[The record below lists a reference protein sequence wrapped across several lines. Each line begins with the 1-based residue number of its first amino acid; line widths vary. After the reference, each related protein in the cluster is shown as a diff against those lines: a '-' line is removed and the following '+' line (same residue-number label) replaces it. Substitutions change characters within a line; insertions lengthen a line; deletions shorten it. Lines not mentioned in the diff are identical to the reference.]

1 MKNTLKVERAINNFT
16 QEELAKKIGVSRQ
29 TINSIETNRYV
40 PSTLLALKLS
50 KLFDK
55 SVNEFFTLEA
65 LKELEIKIPTEIQE
79 KTIPVLLKTKTD
91 FIGLAQTGTGKTAAY
106 GLPVL
111 NSIDTNSAVV
121 QALILSPTRELVQQ
135 IKKQLFKF
143 TKFKD
148 EKIFLEAVY
157 GGEKIEKQMQ
167 RLQRPTHVIVATPGR
182 LIDLIEKGT
191 VNLRS
196 IKTVVL
202 DEADEMLSMGFK
214 KELDAILNYT
224 SGSRNT
230 WLFSATMPDE
240 ILRIISKYMEPSA
253 VKVSVNKES
262 LVNANINHQY
272 LITSIK
278 EKTTIVSQL
287 LDKFNEGRG
296 IIFCRTKLGVQ
307 KLVKE
312 LKEEG
317 FSVDA
322 LEGDMQQRDRDKV
335 MRMFKKGTLQYLI
348 STDVSARGIDVNNL
362 AFIMHHQLPENLEY
376 YTHRSGRTARAG
388 KTGISLAL
396 ILPSELQR
404 IHEIQK
410 ALGIKFEEQML

>member
-1 MKNTLKVERAINNFT
+1 MTTFKDL
-16 QEELAKKIGVSRQ
+16 GVHGNY
-29 TINSIETNRYV
+29 I
-40 PSTLLALKLS
+40 
-50 KLFDK
+50 K
-55 SVNEFFTLEA
+55 S
-65 LKELEIKIPTEIQE
+65 LKELQIKVPTEIQE
-79 KTIPVLLKTKTD
+79 KTIPILLKTKTD
-91 FIGLAQTGTGKTAAY
+91 YIGLAQTGTGKTAAY
-106 GLPVL
+106 GLPIL

-143 TKFKD
+143 TKFNE
-148 EKIFLEAVY
+148 EKIFVEAVY
-157 GGEKIEKQMQ
+157 GGEKIDKQMQ
-167 RLQRPTHVIVATPGR
+167 RLQRPTHIIVATPGR
-182 LIDLIEKGT
+182 LIDLIEKGN
-191 VNLRS
+191 VNLRN

-230 WLFSATMPDE
+230 WLFSATMPEE
-240 ILRIISKYMEPSA
+240 ILRIISKYMESSA

-262 LVNANINHQY
+262 LVNANISHQY

-278 EKTTIVSQL
+278 EKTTVVSQL

-307 KLVKE
+307 KLAKE

-348 STDVSARGIDVNNL
+348 STDVSARGIDVTNL
-362 AFIMHHQLPENLEY
+362 AFVMHHQLPENLEY

>member
-1 MKNTLKVERAINNFT
+1 M
-16 QEELAKKIGVSRQ
+16 
-29 TINSIETNRYV
+29 
-40 PSTLLALKLS
+40 
-50 KLFDK
+50 
-55 SVNEFFTLEA
+55 
-65 LKELEIKIPTEIQE
+65 
-79 KTIPVLLKTKTD
+79 
-91 FIGLAQTGTGKTAAY
+91 
-106 GLPVL
+106 
-111 NSIDTNSAVV
+111 

-253 VKVSVNKES
+253 VKVNKES

-272 LITSIK
+272 LFTSSK

-348 STDVSARGIDVNNL
+348 STDVSARGIDVTNL